1 MLEITLLQG
10 NKIIM
15 NQKKLIRVLSLPLML
30 MFALTLTNPVMA
42 MGGDSKGKGNEK
54 AAKMEHKKGH
64 GKMGGMHGSMGLSM
78 TNVMPGK
85 TMKFLEHFKK
95 WIEITPEQEM
105 AWGSFSKAIKLQAT
119 SKPPTMHVM
128 IVSPIERAE
137 MKIAR
142 AEQIIQM
149 KKNTL
154 AAYKDLLKVLDDQ
167 QIQLA
172 DVFLAKH
179 MKIRKGMHKGGKKG
193 MKKGMKKGS
202 R

>member
-1 MLEITLLQG
+1 
-10 NKIIM
+10 M
-15 NQKKLIRVLSLPLML
+15 NQKKLLRVLSLPLML
-30 MFALTLTNPVMA
+30 IFALSFTNPAMA
-42 MGGDSKGKGNEK
+42 MGGDSKGKSNER
-54 AAKMEHKKGH
+54 AAKTEHKKGH

-85 TMKFLEHFKK
+85 TMRFLEHFKK
-95 WIEITPEQEM
+95 WIEITPEQAM
-105 AWGSFSKAIKLQAT
+105 AWGSFSKTIKLQAT
-119 SKPPTMHVM
+119 SKPPKMHVM
-128 IVSPIERAE
+128 IMSPVEKAE

-154 AAYKDLLKVLDDQ
+154 AAYKDLLNVLDDQ
-167 QIQLA
+167 QTQLA

-179 MKIRKGMHKGGKKG
+179 MKMRKGMHKGGKKG

-202 R
+202 H